1 MELITTRI
9 CMVKDIGVHGNLFGG
24 IMMSWID
31 EAASAM
37 AVQVCHTP
45 NMVTVKIEELL
56 FRKKVKT
63 GFLIKIY
70 GEVIAIGKSSITLR
84 IEARKGSVYSG
95 EEDNVVTTQ
104 ATFVRIDEAGEPTP
118 IPTTVREKYA
128 HLSKYKK

>member
-1 MELITTRI
+1 MNDDKMELITTRI

-56 FRKKVKT
+56 FREKGKNRVPNQN
-63 GFLIKIY
+63 LRRSNCHRKIFY
-70 GEVIAIGKSSITLR
+70 
-84 IEARKGSVYSG
+84 Y
-95 EEDNVVTTQ
+95 
-104 ATFVRIDEAGEPTP
+104 P
-118 IPTTVREKYA
+118 
-128 HLSKYKK
+128 